1 MSGSATLL
9 RSPAC
14 THGPDFILRSPPQR
28 ACPTTHRPTDTP
40 SASTS
45 TRPKHTTAN
54 ATPVY
59 VSAVLMEEHY
69 QDLAKL
75 LEEYCTTRVRSPPT
89 PCAAACRTRPRACRQ
104 MTSGSALAP
113 FRPPSARRMRPTR
126 RLRPESGESVCLGA
140 TRAPWRGRVEDCA
153 ARRGVHGGTVNQ
165 W

>member
-14 THGPDFILRSPPQR
+14 THGPDFILRSPPPR
-28 ACPTTHRPTDTP
+28 ACQTTHRPTDTP

-45 TRPKHTTAN
+45 TRPKHTTTN

-75 LEEYCTTRVRSPPT
+75 LEEYNQGKITTTAVCSRMPHTTSRLQADDFRVGFGT
-89 PCAAACRTRPRACRQ
+89 FQTTFRTEN
-104 MTSGSALAP
+104 AP
-113 FRPPSARRMRPTR
+113 YS
-126 RLRPESGESVCLGA
+126 SI
-140 TRAPWRGRVEDCA
+140 AP
-153 ARRGVHGGTVNQ
+153 
-165 W
+165 